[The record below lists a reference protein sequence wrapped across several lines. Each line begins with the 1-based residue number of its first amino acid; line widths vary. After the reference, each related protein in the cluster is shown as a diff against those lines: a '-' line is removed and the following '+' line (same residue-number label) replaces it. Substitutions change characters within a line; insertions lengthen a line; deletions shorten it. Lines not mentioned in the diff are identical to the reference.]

1 MGVIKP
7 ELSTAPLTLPTSRHE
22 LPSTGVSS
30 VFGDHSEKTE
40 ESILDFLKITPTG
53 SFPNRIVLEFRVHS
67 DTLNSIPRNASES
80 F

>member
-53 SFPNRIVLEFRVHS
+53 CSKPDRVQSSEYTKLYSQECIRSF
-67 DTLNSIPRNASES
+67 
-80 F
+80 